1 MSYTSA
7 ETMIAVAA
15 RSLPN
20 HARIFVGI
28 GLPNLAANLA
38 RKLYTPDNILIYE
51 AGVIGAEPLRLP
63 ISIGDPCLVTG
74 SLAVCSFH
82 NIFANY
88 LQRGLI
94 DVGFLGGAQID
105 RYGNINT
112 TVVGDYRNPKV
123 RLGGSGGGCE
133 IAIFAKKIITIIPH
147 DLRHFP
153 AKVDFITSPGFVGGR
168 QNRTAL
174 KLPGGGPEKVITNL
188 GVLEFD
194 ADGEMILTHVHP
206 GVTVEKVRENTGWD
220 LNVASE
226 VKETDPPTPEELRV
240 MREELDPDGV
250 YLGRRKSKTA

>member
-15 RSLPN
+15 RALPDY
-20 HARIFVGI
+20 ARIFVGI
-28 GLPNLAANLA
+28 GMPNLAANLA
-38 RKLYTPDNILIYE
+38 RKLYTPNAILIYE

-94 DVGFLGGAQID
+94 DIGFLGGAQID

-112 TVVGDYRNPKV
+112 TVVGDYRSPKV

-133 IAIFAKKIITIIPH
+133 IAIFAKKTIIIIPH
-147 DLRHFP
+147 DVRNFP
-153 AKVDFITSPGFVGGR
+153 EKVDFITSPGFVGGR
-168 QNRTAL
+168 QGRTAL
-174 KLPGGGPEKVITNL
+174 KLPGEGPQKVITNL

-194 ADGEMILTHVHP
+194 ADGEMVLTHLHP
-206 GVTVEKVRENTGWD
+206 GVTVEKVCANTGWD
-220 LNVASE
+220 LKVAPE
-226 VKETDPPTPEELRV
+226 LKKTEPPTSEELWV
-240 MREELDPDGV
+240 LREELDPDGV
-250 YLGRRKSKTA
+250 YLGRRKQ

>member
-1 MSYTSA
+1 VSYSSA

-15 RSLPN
+15 RTLNN
-20 HARIFVGI
+20 HERVFVGI
-28 GLPNLAANLA
+28 GLPNLASNLA
-38 RKLYTPDNILIYE
+38 RRLYAPNVVLIYE
-51 AGVIGAEPLRLP
+51 AGVIGAEPVRLP

-82 NIFANY
+82 EIFANY

-112 TVVGDYRNPKV
+112 TVVGDYNKPKV

-133 IAIFAKKIITIIPH
+133 IAIFANKIITIIPH

-153 AKVDFITSPGFVGGR
+153 AKVDFITSPGFMGGR
-168 QNRTAL
+168 EERD
-174 KLPGGGPEKVITNL
+174 KLGFRGGGPEKVITNL

-194 ADGEMILTHVHP
+194 EHGEMVLTQVHP
-206 GVTVEKVRENTGWD
+206 GVTVDKVKENTGWD
-220 LNVASE
+220 LKVASGL
-226 VKETDPPTPEELRV
+226 KETDPPTDEELHVLRN
-240 MREELDPDGV
+240 ELDPDGV
-250 YLGRRKSKTA
+250 YLGRRNG

>member
-1 MSYTSA
+1 MSYTSN
-7 ETMIAVAA
+7 ETMVAVAA
-15 RSLPN
+15 RALNN
-20 HARIFVGI
+20 HEKVFVGI

-38 RKLYTPDNILIYE
+38 RKLYAPNVILIYE

-105 RYGNINT
+105 RFGNLNT
-112 TVVGDYRNPKV
+112 TVIGDYHNPKV

-133 IAIFAKKIITIIPH
+133 IATFAKKIITIIPH
-147 DLRHFP
+147 DLKHFP
-153 AKVDFITSPGFVGGR
+153 TGVDFITSPGFLGGR
-168 QNRTAL
+168 KERENL
-174 KLPGGGPEKVITNL
+174 KLPGNGPEKVITNL

-194 ADGEMILTHVHP
+194 ADGEMVLTQTHP
-206 GVTVEKVRENTGWD
+206 GVTAEKVRENTGWD
-220 LNVASE
+220 LKVASE
-226 VKETDPPTPEELRV
+226 LQETKPPTDEELQV
-240 MREELDPDGV
+240 LREELDPDGV
-250 YLGRRKSKTA
+250 YLGRRKGN

>member
-1 MSYTSA
+1 MSYTST
-7 ETMIAVAA
+7 EMMVVEAA
-15 RSLPN
+15 RELKDYQ
-20 HARIFVGI
+20 RVFVGI

-38 RKLYTPDNILIYE
+38 RNLYSPEVVLIYE
-51 AGVIGAEPLRLP
+51 AGIIGAEPLRLP

-74 SLAVCSFH
+74 SLAICSFH

-112 TVVGDYRNPKV
+112 TVIGNYHKPKV

-147 DLRHFP
+147 DRRHFP
-153 AKVDFITSPGFVGGR
+153 EKVDFITSPGFIKGR
-168 QNRTAL
+168 KERDL
-174 KLPGGGPEKVITNL
+174 YKLPGGGPSKVITNL

-194 ADGEMILTHVHP
+194 SEGEMILTRVHP
-206 GVTVEKVRENTGWD
+206 GVKVDKVKENTGWD
-220 LNVASE
+220 LKVAP
-226 VKETDPPTPEELRV
+226 KLQETSPPTLKELT
-240 MREELDPDGV
+240 MLREKLDPQKN
-250 YLGRRKSKTA
+250 YLGRLEI